1 MNVTL
6 NVRSS
11 RRDRVV
17 LLVAVAFSLSLG
29 GCAATDARREMVAE
43 IPFPELP
50 AQERSDGSLY
60 YQQGF
65 GSLLFG
71 DIRARNVGDI
81 ITVELSEK
89 TDATK
94 KATTS
99 TKKDN
104 SVDIKNPTLFGQ
116 SLAFSMPWQGGQGA
130 NLGTGLESA
139 KSFDGEGASAQ
150 SNRLTGS
157 ISAVVTEVLP
167 NGYLKIRGRKVISIN
182 QGDEFIELTGVVR
195 PVDVRPDNSIPSKL
209 IANARIRYAGSGMV
223 ANASEAGWLAE
234 FFNTKWWPF

>member
-1 MNVTL
+1 MIL
-6 NVRSS
+6 SQFYGW
-11 RRDRVV
+11 RRCFFYILI
-17 LLVAVAFSLSLG
+17 LLLSSLS
-29 GCAATDARREMVAE
+29 GCAMTDVRREEMVAE

-50 AQERSDGSLY
+50 TPERSNGSLY

-71 DIRARNVGDI
+71 DIRARNIGDI

-104 SVDIKNPTLFGQ
+104 SVDVKNPTLFGQ
-116 SLAFSMPWQGGQGA
+116 ELSFSMPWQGGQGA
-130 NLGTGLESA
+130 NLGTGLESS

-150 SNRLTGS
+150 SNRLTGT
-157 ISAVVTEVLP
+157 ISAVVIDVLP

-223 ANASEAGWLAE
+223 ANASEAGWLAS
-234 FFNTKWWPF
+234 FFNTEWWPF